1 MYIGRFA
8 PSPTGSLHFGSLVT
22 AVGSYLHARHQAGRW
37 LVRIEDLDTPRVVKG
52 ADRAILHALSRFG
65 MDWDGDILYQS
76 RRQQAYQ
83 QALDTLDSQHLIY
96 PCTCSRQRLKGTIY
110 DGFCRQNRSLP
121 NQPYALRVRL
131 DVSCLAFTDSLQGTI
146 QHNMLTEIGDFI
158 VKRKDGLFAYQLAVV
173 VDDAEQGVTD
183 VVRGCDLLDTT
194 TRQLY
199 LQQKLGLAQPH
210 YTHLPIMVNVN
221 GLKLSK
227 QNHAPIIDEQPVLP
241 LLHQALS
248 VLGQAPPADLVNEN
262 KQVLW
267 DWAIQNWSLNKVP
280 LQTELIIK

>member
-1 MYIGRFA
+1 
-8 PSPTGSLHFGSLVT
+8 
-22 AVGSYLHARHQAGRW
+22 LHARHQAGRW

-52 ADRAILHALSRFG
+52 SDQAILHALSRFG

-76 RRQQAYQ
+76 HRQPAYQ
-83 QALDTLDSQHLIY
+83 QALDVLDSQHLIY
-96 PCTCSRQRLKGTIY
+96 PCTCSRQRLKGIIY
-110 DGFCRQNRSLP
+110 DGFCRQNRSFP
-121 NQPYALRVRL
+121 NQSYALRVRL
-131 DVSCLAFTDSLQGTI
+131 DVSYLAFTDSLQGTI

-183 VVRGCDLLDTT
+183 IVRGCDLLDTT

-199 LQQKLGLAQPH
+199 LQQKLGLPQPH
-210 YTHLPIMVNVN
+210 YTHLPVMVNVN

-241 LLHQALS
+241 LLYQALS
-248 VLGQAPPADLVNEN
+248 VLGQAPPADLLHEN

-280 LQTELIIK
+280 LQTECIIKY